1 VLYNVTH
8 INYKQLNMSQIKPLV
23 IQKLP
28 TIEEFKNS
36 LPSTFS
42 YNSSCWP
49 WSQRSEF
56 LSENSGTVEVIDGY
70 LIKKIE
76 YKANLSYLSF
86 WPFSSHEVEYSFNE
100 VNIQRNVQYFI
111 KDIKPGIVD
120 GSEVDDLLSGTI
132 NLPEVDYQL

>member
-1 VLYNVTH
+1 MHT
-8 INYKQLNMSQIKPLV
+8 NYKQLNMSQIKPLV
-23 IQKLP
+23 IRKLP

-42 YNSSCWP
+42 YNFSWWP

-56 LSENSGTVEVIDGY
+56 LSENNGTVEVIDGY

-76 YKANLSYLSF
+76 YTANLSYLSF

-100 VNIQRNVQYFI
+100 VNSQRNVQCFI
-111 KDIKPGIVD
+111 KDIKSEIAD
-120 GSEVDDLLSGTI
+120 GTEADDLLSGTI
-132 NLPEVDYQL
+132 NLPEADYQL